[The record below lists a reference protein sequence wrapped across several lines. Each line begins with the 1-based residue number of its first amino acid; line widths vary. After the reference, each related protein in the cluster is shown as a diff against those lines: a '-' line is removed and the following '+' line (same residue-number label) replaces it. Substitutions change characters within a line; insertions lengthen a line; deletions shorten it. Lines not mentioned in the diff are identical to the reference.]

1 MNEFELVSKYLRPL
15 SLKNEGSL
23 KLSDDVY
30 YNSKKKIVISV
41 DTYVEG
47 RHFINSS
54 EPKNFL
60 IKILRAAL
68 SDLYCKGVKP
78 QSYFLSFAL
87 NKSIVSASWLKKIK
101 DILRKEQKRFKISL
115 AGGDTTMSSKLVIS
129 IIVLGYATK
138 KPVFRHTC
146 SFNDDIY
153 VTGNIGDS
161 FLGLNVLN
169 KKVNYGKYNK
179 FFVERFYKPEL
190 PVKVSSY
197 LNEIASSSIDI
208 SDGLAQDLH
217 HICKNS
223 QCGAFIDLN
232 CLPLSI
238 NIKKLVKIIK

>member
-1 MNEFELVSKYLRPL
+1 M
-15 SLKNEGSL
+15 
-23 KLSDDVY
+23 
-30 YNSKKKIVISV
+30 
-41 DTYVEG
+41 
-47 RHFINSS
+47 
-54 EPKNFL
+54 
-60 IKILRAAL
+60 
-68 SDLYCKGVKP
+68 
-78 QSYFLSFAL
+78 
-87 NKSIVSASWLKKIK
+87 SASWLKKIK

-238 NIKKLVKIIK
+238 NIKKLVKKKRVNLLKIFSRGDDYQVLFTSKRKFRSKIISLSKKLNTKITKIGFIKKDKNIVFKYNMNKFKLNSKKMGYIHNF